1 MIINQFIKF
10 SDKLY
15 ILLLRKL
22 DDPSYV
28 GEKLDLYTKWVGA
41 DKVLRKEG
49 YLYFLE
55 EVEEAQVIDWL
66 PKEN

>member
-1 MIINQFIKF
+1 MISTQFISF
-10 SDKLY
+10 QDKLY
-15 ILLLRKL
+15 ILKRKVL
-22 DDPSYV
+22 DDVKYTGPN
-28 GEKLDLYTKWVGA
+28 LDLMTVWIGA
-41 DKVLRKEG
+41 NKVLRKEG